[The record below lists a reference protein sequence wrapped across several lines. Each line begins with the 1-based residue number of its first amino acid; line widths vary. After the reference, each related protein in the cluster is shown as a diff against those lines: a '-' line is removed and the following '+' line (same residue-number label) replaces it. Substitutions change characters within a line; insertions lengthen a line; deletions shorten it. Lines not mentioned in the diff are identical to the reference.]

1 MGRPVPV
8 FQVVSDVPAK
18 GARSKALVI
27 SWPPL
32 HTKNSKH
39 QAHGFIPVGFSLLG
53 DDGMQDLIAPHGGLQ
68 EPVDRM
74 VPAAEVESVRRE
86 AASLKKVPIS
96 DADLSSLYRFGDGGL
111 SPLTGP
117 MDGQTFNRV
126 LEQEVMLQDGK
137 PYAWTIPI
145 SFPVD
150 KALAATLKTG
160 ETVALV
166 DGKQAVVGT
175 LRISDIFPFNKAKY
189 LQSVYAT
196 ARTDHPGGHMVLG
209 DPRDVMLGG
218 EVRVLPPPKHPE
230 YGQFVLSPRETR
242 ALFRQRGWKRVVA
255 FQTRNPLHRAH
266 EYALVA
272 GMERLTRAGHFTG
285 AVLNPLVGET
295 KGDDV
300 DAATRMRTYKALI
313 DNKALGQGD
322 KDEELWKKTGYDFT
336 DHLLLLGLDIKM
348 FYAGPKEAIMHS
360 IYRQNFGFTD
370 IIIGRKHADA
380 PYDDGKDIWDGLAAQ
395 RKFDELKGDLK
406 IQPVKVGFAAF
417 YEELGRVGLVDEC
430 APKGYKQVSI
440 SGRELRE
447 KLRAGEL
454 PDARIMRPETAK
466 ILIERMRVK

>member
-1 MGRPVPV
+1 M
-8 FQVVSDVPAK
+8 QE
-18 GARSKALVI
+18 L
-27 SWPPL
+27 
-32 HTKNSKH
+32 
-39 QAHGFIPVGFSLLG
+39 IP
-53 DDGMQDLIAPHGGLQ
+53 PHGGLQ
-68 EPVDRM
+68 EPVNRNI
-74 VPAAEVESVRRE
+74 PPSEVDAVRQQ
-86 AASLKKVPIS
+86 AASYKRVPIS

-117 MDGQTFNRV
+117 MDRATFDRV
-126 LEQEVMLQDGK
+126 LDEEVIVHNGQK
-137 PYAWTIPI
+137 YAWTIPL
-145 SFPVD
+145 SFPID
-150 KALAATLKTG
+150 KALAATLKSG

-166 DGKQAVVGT
+166 NSKNDIVGN
-175 LRISDIFPFNKAKY
+175 LHVSDIFPFDKAKY
-189 LQSVYAT
+189 IRTVYGT
-196 ARTDHPGGHMVLG
+196 PRTDHPGGHMVMNDTREML
-209 DPRDVMLGG
+209 LGG
-218 EVRVLPPPKHPE
+218 EVRVLPQPKQTE
-230 YGQFVLSPRETR
+230 YGQFVLTPRETR
-242 ALFRQRGWKRVVA
+242 ALFRQRGWTRIVA

-300 DAATRMRTYKALI
+300 DAATRMRTYRALI

-322 KDEELWKKTGYDFT
+322 KDEELWKKVGYDFT
-336 DHLLLLGLDIKM
+336 DQLLLLGLDIKM
-348 FYAGPKEAIMHS
+348 FYGGPKEAIMHA

-380 PYDDGKDIWDGLAAQ
+380 PFDDGKDIWDGLAAQ

-406 IQPVKVGFAAF
+406 IQPVKVGFAAY

-447 KLRAGEL
+447 KLRAGVL
-454 PDARIMRPETAK
+454 PDARVMRPETAR
-466 ILIERMRVK
+466 ILIESMKGK